1 MAPPANT
8 NNPSL
13 HSAKLQNILNPIVP
27 EDQSHTQNNPP
38 PYHMVVDPRAPIPNL
53 RNPYDPEDEEK
64 EDEDDLPEVTINA
77 TTQIRGHGNIISVPP
92 MDAVRIA
99 GLLHTMMYGPP
110 GQQQHAPQQAAPN
123 TWPHNN
129 NYTSPSYSHTTQTHI
144 PPYGTTSRT
153 RMRFPKMN
161 ITVNCGAT
169 IFGDKNVVGPGLGD
183 IARQMQLAR
192 SQQQAQAAAAAQAQ
206 AARTQGFQ
214 SQPIPAM
221 SMPVPIMTPMMRA
234 RSESDSGRSDSSSS
248 SGKRKAEGAAEFS
261 PGAKRRD
268 SHDY

>member
-1 MAPPANT
+1 
-8 NNPSL
+8 
-13 HSAKLQNILNPIVP
+13 
-27 EDQSHTQNNPP
+27 
-38 PYHMVVDPRAPIPNL
+38 MVVDPRAPIPNL

-64 EDEDDLPEVTINA
+64 EEEDDVPEVTINA

-110 GQQQHAPQQAAPN
+110 GQQHHTPPQAGPN
-123 TWPHNN
+123 GYYHN
-129 NYTSPSYSHTTQTHI
+129 TPYSHTTQTHTS
-144 PPYGTTSRT
+144 PYGTTSRT

-221 SMPVPIMTPMMRA
+221 AMPVPIMTPMMRG
-234 RSESDSGRSDSSSS
+234 RSESESGRSEASRASSSS
-248 SGKRKAEGAAEFS
+248 SVGGKRKAEDEVEFS